1 MARQRDNKNPKQVE
15 NLVYLLI
22 RNTGAYPNRSSELMV
37 SLATFF
43 RRLYLP
49 VADIKLYILIIID
62 SVEYI

>member
-1 MARQRDNKNPKQVE
+1 MARKRDNKNPKQVE

-37 SLATFF
+37 SLAIFF

-49 VADIKLYILIIID
+49 VADIKLYIK
-62 SVEYI
+62 